1 LIERRGKM
9 EKIREKADN
18 RRIMIAVDDSENA
31 RRAVEYVGGVAGGLP
46 GFSALLLHIIPDPED
61 DYFRSKEEKDEW
73 LSRYR
78 RRMKGVLEEYT
89 RILLESG
96 FSEKDVAANAV
107 LRFCPSLAACILSER
122 EKAACG
128 TIVVGRQG
136 ISRSEEFLFG
146 STSSRIVHHARD
158 CAVWVVG

>member
-1 LIERRGKM
+1 M
-9 EKIREKADN
+9 REKAN
-18 RRIMIAVDDSENA
+18 SRKIMIAVDESENA

-46 GFSALLLHIIPDPED
+46 GFSVLLLHIIPDPED
-61 DYFRSKEEKDEW
+61 DYFRSKDARDEW

-78 RRMKGVLEEYT
+78 RRMEAVLQEYA
-89 RILLESG
+89 RLLVECG
-96 FSEKDVAANAV
+96 FRDEDVAVRAV
-107 LRFCPSLAACILSER
+107 LRFCPSMAACILSER

-146 STSSRIVHHARD
+146 SISSRIVHHARD
-158 CAVWVVG
+158 CAVWIVG